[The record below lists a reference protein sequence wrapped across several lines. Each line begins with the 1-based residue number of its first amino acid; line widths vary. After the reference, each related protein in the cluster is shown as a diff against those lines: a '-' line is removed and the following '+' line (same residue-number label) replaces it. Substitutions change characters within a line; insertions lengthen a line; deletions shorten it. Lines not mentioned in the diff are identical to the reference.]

1 MTFMKN
7 ILLSLA
13 LMLCPVVLA
22 AQGQEDRL
30 PYWQDVQT
38 VEVNREYP
46 RAAFMSYPD
55 SATAAA

>member
-1 MTFMKN
+1 MTVMKN
-7 ILLSLA
+7 ILIYLA

-38 VEVNREYP
+38 VEVNRESP
-46 RAAFMSYPD
+46 LPAAQRGVEVLLR
-55 SATAAA
+55 